1 MGVLSNG
8 DSEMLET
15 ALVTAGLHRYIDLV
29 LSADQVR
36 AFKTSP
42 SVYALGP
49 RALKLQPHQI
59 TFVSSNCWD
68 ACGAAWYGYTSF
80 WVNRSGAPLE
90 RLGVKPI
97 GTGTSLADAAQFVLN
112 RFSTGS
118 FRNDT
123 GRGMTESAGVSI
135 NAPMQPGFE
144 HVLSTEALA
153 LVAKLHRAFEPRR
166 QELLAKRAARAKRL
180 DAGERPDF
188 LADTKHVRE
197 GNWTI
202 APLPADLQCRRVEI
216 TGPVERKMVI
226 NALNSGADSYMTD
239 FEDSNAPNWDNQITG
254 QLNSDASYSTH
265 HLVAAGRKDVCAE

>member
-1 MGVLSNG
+1 MSAAAAVLFDVFGTLLDVYSVTRRAEEMFVGNGERLALLWREKQLQYSQLRTLSGRYVSFAEVTREALEYSLQALKLDATPDDVARLADEYKRLTSFADSAPALTQLHDAGVRLGVLSNG

-29 LSADQVR
+29 LSAEQVR

-90 RLGVKPI
+90 RLGAQPV

-112 RFSTGS
+112 TIQHR
-118 FRNDT
+118 
-123 GRGMTESAGVSI
+123 E
-135 NAPMQPGFE
+135 
-144 HVLSTEALA
+144 LSE
-153 LVAKLHRAFEPRR
+153 
-166 QELLAKRAARAKRL
+166 
-180 DAGERPDF
+180 
-188 LADTKHVRE
+188 
-197 GNWTI
+197 
-202 APLPADLQCRRVEI
+202 
-216 TGPVERKMVI
+216 
-226 NALNSGADSYMTD
+226 
-239 FEDSNAPNWDNQITG
+239 
-254 QLNSDASYSTH
+254 
-265 HLVAAGRKDVCAE
+265 